1 MFPSRAVLRSEK
13 APVNINYEFLS
24 AVAVGFESSKRG
36 LVPHRGLDGFTLQ
49 LSGEAGGV
57 CT

>member
-13 APVNINYEFLS
+13 AYVNIKYEFLS
-24 AVAVGFESSKRG
+24 AVAVGFGSSKRG
-36 LVPHRGLDGFTLQ
+36 LVPHRGLNGFTPH
-49 LSGEAGGV
+49 LSGKAGGV